1 MIECSSESK
10 LLHPIDHWEYQSF
23 LRQFRAKNLFFKANI
38 SPRNSSVTISLEKYW
53 FLWHF
58 VITRCLCMQ
67 TVFHLSTMIE
77 TAWQNLSDELLIL
90 SCGLWRKHRIE
101 NKLSVN
107 NLNPYGECLERL
119 LRSKAARS
127 WNYVSIQVN
136 LIDTIIVL
144 TYVLYLRR
152 ILDGLIQLP
161 PWDELASEVYNKW
174 YLLTNFFSFECVW
187 KLMVILW
194 VTQGWFYC
202 NCDLIKRPRKRTL
215 TLSRELS

>member
-10 LLHPIDHWEYQSF
+10 LLHLNDHEHWEYQSF
-23 LRQFRAKNLFFKANI
+23 LRQFWAKNLFVKANI
-38 SPRNSSVTISLEKYW
+38 SPRNSSVTISLEKHW

-58 VITRCLCMQ
+58 VVTRCLFMQ
-67 TVFHLSTMIE
+67 IFFHLSTMIE

-127 WNYVSIQVN
+127 WNYVSIRVN
-136 LIDTIIVL
+136 LIDIIICPDI
-144 TYVLYLRR
+144 R
-152 ILDGLIQLP
+152 IISKKN
-161 PWDELASEVYNKW
+161 LAWSDSASAVRW
-174 YLLTNFFSFECVW
+174 IS
-187 KLMVILW
+187 
-194 VTQGWFYC
+194 
-202 NCDLIKRPRKRTL
+202 
-215 TLSRELS
+215 